1 MDAWVQVYAKLL
13 THWKTC
19 KLRDELALKGNYE
32 AVGLIV
38 SLWLWA
44 AQNASDGNITNYSA
58 RDIADGIGYKKP
70 AGKLMDAFVKCKL
83 IDKGEDGSRIHDWE
97 EHAAL
102 LMDAESQQRE
112 NTRKRVQRHRERIK
126 QRQQEE
132 RNKLPNEAC
141 NDDCNVTVTQGNA
154 PSYPILSFPI
164 LSNTF
169 TGAAGDNRAR
179 ETATVEELLSIGIK
193 PGEFPPI
200 HPDRVRWVQAI
211 TVRLFDKYRNCA
223 TPGPWDCRKVFELAY
238 TPEKADV
245 LDYAFEQAA
254 ISGKTED
261 WRYIEGIMNRLNLRG
276 ISTVAE
282 ARAFDAERP
291 DLEGDV

>member
-1 MDAWVQVYAKLL
+1 MAWIELHQTLREHKKMFACADALNL
-13 THWKTC
+13 SRIEMIGT
-19 KLRDELALKGNYE
+19 L
-32 AVGLIV
+32 V

-44 AQNASDGNITNYSA
+44 LDNAQDGSLEGVSDKTIA
-58 RDIADGIGYKKP
+58 RVCDFPEKK
-70 AGKLMDAFVKCKL
+70 AGKLMEALNKHGWL
-83 IDKGEDGSRIHDWE
+83 DKSGDHYVIHDWYDY
-97 EHAAL
+97 AGK
-102 LMDAESQQRE
+102 LMERRE
-112 NTRKRVQRHRERIK
+112 KDRKRKNNSKNK
-126 QRQQEE
+126 QADFQGSSSGNPAEVHGNSHATVPNRT
-132 RNKLPNEAC
+132 LPYP
-141 NDDCNVTVTQGNA
+141 TV
-154 PSYPILSFPI
+154 PDI
-164 LSNTF
+164 

-223 TPGPWDCRKVFELAY
+223 APGPWDCRKVFELAY

-276 ISTVAE
+276 INTVAE
-282 ARAFDAERP
+282 ARVFDAERP